1 MAGIVMKKGFTEK
14 ARKKAFESIF
24 KKFDHNHNG
33 KNICTLSENQP
44 WSPRRKMRNID
55 FITLFSSVNYIN
67 MYR

>member
-33 KNICTLSENQP
+33 KNICIHYQKINLSQVVE
-44 WSPRRKMRNID
+44 KCV
-55 FITLFSSVNYIN
+55 T
-67 MYR
+67 

>member
-33 KNICTLSENQP
+33 KNICIHTLSDNQT
-44 WSPRRKMRNID
+44 WSPCSKMRNID
-55 FITLFSSVNYIN
+55 FITLFFHL
-67 MYR
+67 

>member
-33 KNICTLSENQP
+33 KNICTFSENQT
-44 WSPRRKMRNID
+44 WSSGSNMRNID
-55 FITLFSSVNYIN
+55 FITFFSSVK
-67 MYR
+67 

>member
-33 KNICTLSENQP
+33 KNICTLSENQT
-44 WSPRRKMRNID
+44 WSSGSKMRNRD
-55 FITLFSSVNYIN
+55 FIKLFSYVK
-67 MYR
+67 